1 MTTEQVRYYGTGRRK
16 TASARV
22 WLMPG
27 TGKMIING
35 REASDYLRRLNLQR
49 IVQQPL
55 RLLGLEGQYDVMA
68 TVRGGGL
75 SGQAGAIRLGIA
87 RALLQ
92 VNPEF
97 RPILKQN
104 GLLTRDAREKERK
117 KYGRHGARRG
127 FQYVKR

>member
-1 MTTEQVRYYGTGRRK
+1 MEQVRYYATGRRK

-27 TGKMIING
+27 TGRITING
-35 REASDYLRRLNLQR
+35 REASEYLRRLTLER
-49 IVQQPL
+49 LVTQPL
-55 RLLGLEGQYDVMA
+55 RLLGLEEQYDIMA

-75 SGQAGAIRLGIA
+75 SGQAGAVRHGVA

-92 VNPEF
+92 VNPEY
-97 RPILKQN
+97 RAVLKQN

>member
-1 MTTEQVRYYGTGRRK
+1 
-16 TASARV
+16 
-22 WLMPG
+22 MPG
-27 TGKMIING
+27 TGRITVNG
-35 REASDYLRRLNLQR
+35 HEASQYLRRLTLTR
-49 IVQQPL
+49 MVQQPL

-75 SGQAGAIRLGIA
+75 SGQAGALRLGIA

-97 RPILKQN
+97 RSVLKQN

>member
-1 MTTEQVRYYGTGRRK
+1 MQPDTVRYYATGRRK

-22 WLMPG
+22 WLIPG
-27 TGKMIING
+27 EGKITING
-35 REASDYLRRLNLQR
+35 RDVHEYLRRPTLER
-49 IVQQPL
+49 MVTQPL
-55 RLLGLEGQYDVMA
+55 RLLGLEGQFDIKA

-75 SGQAGAIRLGIA
+75 SGQAGAIRHGVA

-92 VNPEF
+92 VNPEY
-97 RPILKQN
+97 RPMLKQH

>member
-1 MTTEQVRYYGTGRRK
+1 MAEQVRYYGTGRRK

-27 TGKMIING
+27 TGRIVING
-35 REASDYLRRLNLQR
+35 REAPDYLRRLTLQR

>member
-1 MTTEQVRYYGTGRRK
+1 MESIRYYGTGRRK

-27 TGKMIING
+27 SGKVLING
-35 REASDYLRRLNLQR
+35 REAPEYLRRPILER
-49 IVQQPL
+49 IVTQPL
-55 RLLGLEGQYDVMA
+55 RLLGIEGQYDIMA

-75 SGQAGAIRLGIA
+75 SGQAGAIRHGVA

-92 VNPEF
+92 VNPEY
-97 RPILKQN
+97 RAVLKQN

>member
-1 MTTEQVRYYGTGRRK
+1 MEQIRYYGTGRRK

-22 WLMPG
+22 WLTPG
-27 TGKMIING
+27 SGRIIING
-35 REASDYLRRLNLQR
+35 REAHEYLRRPILQR
-49 IVQQPL
+49 IVTQPM
-55 RLLGLEGQYDVMA
+55 RLLGIDGQYDIMA

-75 SGQAGAIRLGIA
+75 SGQAGAIRHGVA

-92 VNPEF
+92 VSPEY
-97 RPILKQN
+97 RAVLKQN

>member
-1 MTTEQVRYYGTGRRK
+1 MEEPIRYYATGRRK

-27 TGKMIING
+27 TGKITING
-35 REASDYLRRLNLQR
+35 REASEYLRRLALER
-49 IVQQPL
+49 LVQQPL
-55 RLLGLEGQYDVMA
+55 RLLGLEGQYDVKA
-68 TVRGGGL
+68 TVRGGGI
-75 SGQAGAIRLGIA
+75 SGQAGAIRHGIA

-97 RPILKQN
+97 RLTLKQA